1 MKRFHSLLILFAA
14 LLPLSVTAQTSTD
27 LNEGSILTHDA
38 VNDIYVFAWWGKTGR
53 TYFIQQSD
61 NLTEWNYLPEIESGL
76 AAVIQ
81 YGMSTN
87 EDKIFA
93 RLRHTDRF
101 TTHPETDDFDG
112 DGISNIDEITMSPV
126 QGNPL
131 DASSN
136 DGDSI
141 PDDWEMFY
149 GLDTTPGVD
158 DSNDDGDADGLTNAG
173 EYAVG
178 TNPNWRDHPDLALI
192 LNF

>member
-1 MKRFHSLLILFAA
+1 MKRFHHLLILSAA
-14 LLPLSVTAQTSTD
+14 LLPLSGFAQTSTD

-38 VNDIYVFAWWGKTGR
+38 VNDIYVFAWWGKTDR
-53 TYFIQQSD
+53 TYFIQQSG
-61 NLTEWNYLPEIESGL
+61 NLTEWNYLPEIETGT

-87 EDKIFA
+87 ENKIFA
-93 RLRHTDRF
+93 RLQYTDQS

-112 DGISNIDEITMSPV
+112 DGVSNIDEITMSPV
-126 QGNPL
+126 QGDPL

-141 PDDWEMFY
+141 PDDWERFY

-158 DSNDDGDADGLTNAG
+158 DSSADGEPDGLTNAG
-173 EYAVG
+173 EFSAG
-178 TNPNWRDHPDLALI
+178 TDPAWKDHPDLQLI
-192 LNF
+192 LY

>member
-1 MKRFHSLLILFAA
+1 MKRFHSLLILSAA
-14 LLPLSVTAQTSTD
+14 LLPLSGIAQTSTD

-53 TYFIQQSD
+53 TYFIQQSV
-61 NLTEWNYLPEIESGL
+61 NLTEWNYLPEIESGA

-93 RLRHTDRF
+93 RLQHTDQF

-126 QGNPL
+126 QGDPL

-136 DGDSI
+136 DGDAI
-141 PDDWEMFY
+141 PDDWERFY
-149 GLDTTPGVD
+149 GQDTTPGVD
-158 DSNDDGDADGLTNAG
+158 DSNADGEPDGLTNAG
-173 EYAVG
+173 EYAAG
-178 TNPNWRDHPDLALI
+178 TNPSKRDHPDLLLI
-192 LNF
+192 LY